1 MKTKHSSELTKTIMK
16 GLEESFEKLVE
27 EKIKNNEKF
36 AFIRDGKVVL
46 VDPIEFKKEKIES

>member
-1 MKTKHSSELTKTIMK
+1 MESKSISERGNIILE
-16 GLEESFEKLVE
+16 GLKESFEKLVD

-46 VDPIEFKKEKIES
+46 VDPIEFKKEKIED